1 MDNEATNDSNISE
14 LVICM
19 RWIDGDLV
27 AHDEFIG
34 LKHMPCTNADFMV
47 TEIKVILLPIN
58 LKLTKC
64 RRQYYDGCSTI
75 NGVAVQIKKE

>member
-1 MDNEATNDSNISE
+1 MGNETTNASNISE

-19 RWIDGDLV
+19 R
-27 AHDEFIG
+27 
-34 LKHMPCTNADFMV
+34 LKDMPCTNAYFMV
-47 TEIKVILLPIN
+47 TEIKVIFLPLN

-75 NGVAVQIKKE
+75 NEVAVQIKTE